1 MAIILLN
8 AIEVSASLHWKRKR
22 SSLQKKRLEMTG
34 IIIVKWVG
42 ATLVA
47 YAMGTILLIQDM
59 DKLEAIGY
67 SWIPFTVNLIF
78 RLFSLRTSRRC
89 LKRSSPFSMNG

>member
-1 MAIILLN
+1 
-8 AIEVSASLHWKRKR
+8 
-22 SSLQKKRLEMTG
+22 MTG

-59 DKLEAIGY
+59 DIL
-67 SWIPFTVNLIF
+67 SDWLLMDPLH
-78 RLFSLRTSRRC
+78 RLFNFYTLFVTHKQKM
-89 LKRSSPFSMNG
+89 LETK